1 MKYSVIFSEEAERH
15 LLSLRRSEPKSYT
28 KVKVLIDELYTHPT
42 TGTGKPERLKHTKL
56 GNVYSR
62 RITQKHRL
70 VYSVHDDIVTVI
82 VISAKGHYNDK

>member
-1 MKYSVIFSEEAERH
+1 MIYVISLTKEASAH
-15 LLSLRRSEPKSYT
+15 LSALYKNEPKAYE
-28 KVKVLIDELYTHPT
+28 KAMVLIEDIRKHPT
-42 TGTGKPERLKHTKL
+42 TGLGKPEPLRHRL